1 MEVGT
6 GVDGAR
12 SGGDTPRDEQAR
24 DQDLI
29 RRAPSGFL
37 WYQAF
42 IFWLFISN
50 WLVGLVIR
58 RTLPLA
64 EAGTYSLVSTA
75 ANFAVYLASLG
86 LGNAAS
92 VFLPRALAESGP
104 GQAMAIAVRLIATRL
119 TAVVVVAG
127 AVLWGLPLL
136 TSVLTTANLPGASDL
151 VKGLRDPLL
160 TSHRV
165 ALVAYV
171 IAFGIA
177 NLLAALLT
185 ALLRTRTVFLVNTVV
200 QAGTI
205 ALTYF
210 FIVQL
215 HSQADGA
222 IYAQALPVIVECVI
236 YAIAL
241 RQVMA
246 NHARTSKAPRM
257 GPILQLGIATALADL
272 ANNSLVSLIAQAQL
286 LVGVSAALLAS
297 GGATAAVSRAARS
310 QVALFTA
317 SLQLGHAA
325 ALIGVE
331 GLGGV
336 SIAIMSAAFAKAQRA
351 GLATAW
357 RAIIKLHVLL
367 AVPLVVFCIP
377 HATAIM
383 QVLYTNLYTDAGPLL
398 ALFLGLTAVVQL
410 AGGGS
415 HEPALYVLGRQRWA
429 VISRWGSLGLLAA
442 GDLLLIPRFGTA
454 GALLAVGVAQVSA
467 EVFQLVLV
475 RRLAARRYP
484 FAFVGRLLLAMVLPV
499 AVTLLWRPVGL
510 IGLTLATLVYTAL
523 FIACLWLIK
532 PLDAEDG
539 ELLRQLRRPMRVL
552 LEPFV
557 ARGARDA
564 AAPAHDAWP
573 AAIVSVPR
581 AEPEEQ
587 ATRD

>member
-6 GVDGAR
+6 GMGGASNGASAPQDKR
-12 SGGDTPRDEQAR
+12 AR
-24 DQDLI
+24 DQDLL

-92 VFLPRALAESGP
+92 VFLPRALAEKGP
-104 GQAMAIAVRLIATRL
+104 SQAMAIAVRLIATRIA
-119 TAVVVVAG
+119 AVAAVAC

-136 TSVLTTANLPGASDL
+136 TTVLITANLPGTSDL

-165 ALVAYV
+165 ALVAYLV
-171 IAFGIA
+171 AFGIA

-185 ALLRTRTVFLVNTVV
+185 ALLRTRTVFLVNTVI
-200 QAGTI
+200 QACTI

-215 HSQADGA
+215 RAAADGA
-222 IYAQALPVIVECVI
+222 IYAQALPVIVESAI

-246 NHARTSKAPRM
+246 NHARPTKPPRM
-257 GPILQLGIATALADL
+257 GPVLQLGIATALADL

-286 LVGVSAALLAS
+286 LVGVSAGLLAS
-297 GGATAAVSRAARS
+297 GSAVASASRAARS

-336 SIAIMSAAFAKAQRA
+336 SIAIMSAAFAKTQRV

-383 QVLYTNLYTDAGPLL
+383 QVLYTTLYTNAGPLL
-398 ALFLGLTAVVQL
+398 ALFLGLTAAVQL

-429 VISRWGSLGLLAA
+429 VISRWGSLGVLGV
-442 GDLLLIPRFGTA
+442 GDLVLIPRFGTA
-454 GALLAVGVAQVSA
+454 GALVAVGVAQVIA

-475 RRLAARRYP
+475 RRLVARRYP
-484 FAFVGRLLLAMVLPV
+484 FGFVWRLLLAMILPV
-499 AVTLLWRPVGL
+499 GVTLLWQPVGL
-510 IGLTLATLVYTAL
+510 IGLMLAGFIYAAL

-539 ELLRQLRRPMRVL
+539 DMLRQLSRPLRL
-552 LEPFV
+552 LLQPFV
-557 ARGARDA
+557 ARGVRLGMAPGDGTRPAVAMA
-564 AAPAHDAWP
+564 ALSAQ
-573 AAIVSVPR
+573 
-581 AEPEEQ
+581 PEEQ
-587 ATRD
+587 APRD